1 MCLSK
6 DAKKRGGGRESCG
19 EWGLQSGAGKV
30 LLGHV
35 SQNGGTS
42 HSGHFGEDT
51 GLGYW
56 DAAGV
61 FGGLGADMY
70 QELRHI
76 SHWTHQLAIDVR
88 T

>member
-1 MCLSK
+1 MGS
-6 DAKKRGGGRESCG
+6 KRGEEICACPRMLKREGGGKRESCG

-51 GLGYW
+51 GLGY
-56 DAAGV
+56 
-61 FGGLGADMY
+61 
-70 QELRHI
+70 
-76 SHWTHQLAIDVR
+76 
-88 T
+88 